1 MKADTRAGGPG
12 GGVVDGFLEVAPL
25 SWGDDPSWV
34 PEVPAEVAAAFSA
47 QNPWFRVGRAL
58 TACVPGRARMAGCFG
73 PQPVEG
79 AQAAFFGYFEGIGD
93 AAADRAVLDAI
104 EAWARAQGASALYGP
119 IDFATALR
127 YRVLLEAEPG
137 ALPFHG
143 EPWTRAGTPA
153 RLEALGLGLVRRYM
167 SGIVDADARARTM
180 AHERP
185 SHDAALAAG
194 YRIETLTPAL
204 WLAEA
209 DRLFP
214 LVDQIFSGNFAY
226 TPISRPAFDA
236 LCGADFARRFDPD
249 ASTIGFA
256 PDGSI
261 AGVFIVYPHYGPLLV
276 QGAGAA
282 RVDSGKLSFA
292 EHFPL
297 LAARGPVLQ
306 ILKTLGV
313 AREHR
318 SRGIANALTYGTYAR
333 GLSRYAGGIAAL
345 VREGNHSANMAWAH
359 HWTRRYGLYHK
370 PL

>member
-1 MKADTRAGGPG
+1 MKVATRAGGPG
-12 GGVVDGFLEVAPL
+12 GGVADGFIEVAPL
-25 SWGDDPSWV
+25 SWGDDPTWV
-34 PEVPAEVAAAFSA
+34 PEVPAEVAGAFSGE
-47 QNPWFRVGRAL
+47 NPWFRGGSAL
-58 TACVPGRARMAGCFG
+58 TVCVPGRARMAGFFG

-93 AAADRAVLDAI
+93 PDADRAVLTAV
-104 EAWARAQGASALYGP
+104 ETWARAQGATGLYGP

-153 RLEALGLGLVRRYM
+153 RLEALGFTVVRRYM
-167 SGIVDADARARTM
+167 SGHADAAAREHTM
-180 AHERP
+180 EHERP
-185 SHDAALAAG
+185 GHDAALAAG

-214 LVDQIFSGNFAY
+214 LVDQIFAGNFAY

-236 LCGADFARRFDPD
+236 LCGADFAARFDPD
-249 ASTIGFA
+249 ASTICWA

-261 AGVFIVYPHYGPLLV
+261 AGVFIVYPHYGPVMV

-282 RVDSGKLSFA
+282 RVAASKLSFA

-313 AREHR
+313 GRQHR
-318 SRGIANALTYGTYAR
+318 SRGIGNALAYGTFAR
-333 GLSRYAGGIAAL
+333 GLPRYAGTIGAL
-345 VREGNHSANMAWAH
+345 MREDNHSVKMGWAH
-359 HWTRRYGLYHK
+359 QMTRRYGLYHK